1 VLSAGPGSIPVSVVS
16 SIRSII
22 GGGANDGKAG
32 ATLKVGPTF
41 RGAILFAVAGFGAV
55 LRLGAEVFV
64 FGCATA
70 FTVRSG
76 AAFRPARGEDLFTGL
91 ATDLTVRLAA
101 AFFALRAGAAFFLT
115 AAFTARFGA
124 AFFFAG
130 AFFFGG
136 LFLAAFFFPLPALV
150 LAEVVALRAVL
161 RLGAF
166 FFLAMGPMFR

>member
-64 FGCATA
+64 FGFATA

-101 AFFALRAGAAFFLT
+101 AFFALHRVEEDHLWRRVEHFVDVLDGVLVAADTVIAG
-115 AAFTARFGA
+115 
-124 AFFFAG
+124 
-130 AFFFGG
+130 
-136 LFLAAFFFPLPALV
+136 
-150 LAEVVALRAVL
+150 
-161 RLGAF
+161 
-166 FFLAMGPMFR
+166 